1 MLKGYIPFNW
11 PEFFVFI
18 FIGLLCS
25 GFLGYILQLPYIV
38 AFPLGYSAAYF
49 FSIKYFQRQL
59 IAADSIID
67 DEVKKVAKLS
77 DTNIKTE
84 ENLNNIIQYT
94 MDMEL
99 YNEMTRED
107 AIKHLKKI
115 TKKLDELKEKII
127 KKNSF

>member
-38 AFPLGYSAAYF
+38 AFPFGYSAAYF

-99 YNEMTRED
+99 YDEMTRED

-115 TKKLDELKEKII
+115 TKKLDEFKEKII

>member
-1 MLKGYIPFNW
+1 
-11 PEFFVFI
+11 
-18 FIGLLCS
+18 LLS
-25 GFLGYILQLPYIV
+25 LLVIQLPI
-38 AFPLGYSAAYF
+38 F
-49 FSIKYFQRQL
+49 FSIKYFQIQL

-99 YNEMTRED
+99 YDEMTRED

-115 TKKLDELKEKII
+115 TKKLDEFKEKII